1 MSLLIILLLNSAF
14 SSDLSVDT
22 TYSYIKYIGNHPLH
36 SWTGI
41 SKDID
46 FKLDCN
52 IDDCIISV
60 STPLEKFNSGN
71 DSRDSNMLY
80 YTEALSYPRVSFQS
94 NSFKFNEE
102 IDKSI
107 NINGT
112 LNFHGI
118 DKKIPLKIVL
128 NNQNDELWATCD
140 FNFNLDLFNIERPS
154 LLMIKIDNSIEI
166 ETKFKLIKKN
176 EK

>member
-1 MSLLIILLLNSAF
+1 MSLLIILLLSSAF
-14 SSDLSVDT
+14 SSNFSVDT
-22 TYSYIKYIGNHPLH
+22 TYSYIKYTGNHPLH

-52 IDDCIISV
+52 IDDCIMSV

-80 YTEALSYPRVSFQS
+80 YTESLSYPLVSFRS

-102 IDKSI
+102 FDKSI
-107 NINGT
+107 SVNGI

-118 DKKIPLKIVL
+118 NKRIPLKIVL
-128 NNQNDELWATCD
+128 NNQNNEFWATCD
-140 FNFNLDLFNIERPS
+140 FNFNLDSFNIERPS
-154 LLMIKIDNSIEI
+154 LLMIKIDNSIRI
-166 ETKFKLIKKN
+166 ETKFKLIK
-176 EK
+176 E

>member
-1 MSLLIILLLNSAF
+1 MSLLIILLLSSAF
-14 SSDLSVDT
+14 SSDFSVDT
-22 TYSYIKYIGNHPLH
+22 TYSYIKYTGNHPLH

-52 IDDCIISV
+52 IDDCIMSV
-60 STPLEKFNSGN
+60 STPLDKFNSGN

-80 YTEALSYPRVSFQS
+80 YTESLSYPLVSFKS

-102 IDKSI
+102 FDKSI
-107 NINGT
+107 SISGI

-118 DKKIPLKIVL
+118 NKKIPLKIVL
-128 NNQNDELWATCD
+128 NNQNDEFWATCD
-140 FNFNLDLFNIERPS
+140 FNFDLDSFNIERPS
-154 LLMIKIDNSIEI
+154 LLMLKIDNSIKI
-166 ETKFKLIKKN
+166 ETKFKLIK
-176 EK
+176 E